1 MEAIFWISLL
11 GALYS
16 YVFYPLALLAMPARR
31 SRPVAQPGLPSVSV
45 IIAAH
50 NEASR
55 MAAKLE
61 NLLAC
66 DYARDRL
73 EVIVASDG
81 SDDGTEAISARFAD
95 RGVRVVCADR
105 RCGKECVQRLAVA
118 EARHDIL
125 VFTDVATRMDTS
137 GLRAIVRP
145 FADVGVGA
153 VSSEDRFIDHDGRPM
168 GEGAYVR
175 YEMALRRLEARHAGL
190 VGLSG
195 SFFAARRSLCEDI
208 EPGVPSDFSV
218 ALNCARRG
226 LRAVVA
232 RQAFGYYPDLVDDAR
247 EYQRKYRTALRGM
260 AALWRHRDLLNPLR
274 HGAFA
279 WQLWSHKPLR
289 WLVPWCLPMCLISA
303 GLAGGT
309 LYTAVFIAQLG
320 LYALVVAGAVAR
332 PLRRRTV
339 VRVPYFFMQANAAL
353 AHALVAFLLG
363 HRIQAWEP
371 SQR

>member
-11 GALYS
+11 GASYS
-16 YVFYPLALLAMPARR
+16 YVLYPLALLVLSGRR
-31 SRPVAQPGLPSVSV
+31 SRSVIQPELPAISV

-55 MAAKLE
+55 IAAKLE

-81 SDDGTEAISARFAD
+81 SDDGTEEVARRFSAQ
-95 RGVRVVCADR
+95 GVRVIRAER
-105 RCGKECVQRLAVA
+105 RCGKESVQRLAVA
-118 EARHDIL
+118 AARHDIL
-125 VFTDVATRMDTS
+125 VFTDVATRLDAS

-145 FADVGVGA
+145 FADPTVGA
-153 VSSEDRFIDHDGRPM
+153 VSSEDRFIDSEGRPM

-175 YEMALRRLEARHAGL
+175 YEMALRRLESRHAGL

-195 SFFAARRSLCEDI
+195 SFFAARRALCEDI

-218 ALNCARRG
+218 ALSCARHG

-232 RQAFGYYPDLVDDAR
+232 PQARGYYPDLVDDTR

-260 AALWRHRDLLNPLR
+260 AALWHHRDLLNPLR

-289 WLVPWCLPMCLISA
+289 WLVPWCLPVCLISA
-303 GLAGGT
+303 GLAGGPF
-309 LYTAVFIAQLG
+309 YTAIFIAQLG
-320 LYALVVAGAVAR
+320 LYGLVMAGVIAR
-332 PLRRRTV
+332 PLRRRAL
-339 VRVPYFFMQANAAL
+339 VRIPYFFMQANAAL
-353 AHALVAFLLG
+353 AHALIAFLLG
-363 HRIQAWEP
+363 HRIHAWEP
-371 SQR
+371 SRR